1 MSTSDAAEAMIV
13 SRFVD
18 AAPEDVFALL
28 REPTRHQD
36 TEPSDWVRDAIDTA
50 PLTEV
55 GQIFGMNMY
64 LDKADG
70 HYVVHNRVSGIVPD
84 SEIAWLPGEIDDAG
98 RHRPGGWEWR
108 YRLQPEAGGTRVTL
122 IYDWSR
128 TPEPVRAEIGG
139 MPPFGPGFLEKSLAA
154 LDAALTAS

>member
-55 GQIFGMNMY
+55 GQIFAMNMY
-64 LDKADG
+64 FDKADG
-70 HYVVHNRVSGIVPD
+70 HYVVHNRVSEIVPD
-84 SEIAWLPGEIDDAG
+84 TDIAWLPGEIDDAG

-108 YRLQPEAGGTRVTL
+108 YHLASEADGTRVTL
-122 IYDWSR
+122 TYDWSR
-128 TPEPVRAEIGG
+128 TPESVRADIGG
-139 MPPFGPGFLEKSLAA
+139 MPPFGPEFLEKSLAA
-154 LDAALTAS
+154 LDAALTAG